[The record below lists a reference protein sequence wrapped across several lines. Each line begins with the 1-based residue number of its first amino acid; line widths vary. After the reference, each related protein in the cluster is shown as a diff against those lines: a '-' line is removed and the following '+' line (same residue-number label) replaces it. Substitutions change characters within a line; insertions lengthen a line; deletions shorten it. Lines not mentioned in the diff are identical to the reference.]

1 MDNTACLDAAADL
14 TEASKAIEK
23 SVTVAPGSLFVDAAN
38 IRRRETAE
46 RDRLVML
53 VNVQAQEI
61 EGLRS
66 EIMTLRF
73 KGEVPGARGPLQ
85 SACG

>member
-1 MDNTACLDAAADL
+1 MENTACLDAAADL

-53 VNVQAQEI
+53 VNMQAQEI
-61 EGLRS
+61 EALKA
-66 EIMTLRF
+66 EIMALRY
-73 KGEVPGARGPLQ
+73 KGPVPAPGGRR
-85 SACG
+85 